1 MQIAM
6 RLSGLLLALPLTFF
20 AIPSGADGA
29 ADSAIYWTVSRNGE
43 PAGFL
48 LGTIHSED
56 PRVLD
61 FSESLLEQLGAGDLF
76 AMEMVPD
83 LPTLNRLTEYMHY
96 QDGSTLENRIGPERF
111 GRVRAA
117 LSGYRVPSD
126 WVARMKVWA
135 AMMTLSVPPPKT
147 GLFMDFSLSLR
158 AAGAGLK
165 VIGLETL
172 EEQLSFLESMPM
184 EQQLALLDQALDEF
198 DRIGEIHDEMVELYL
213 AGDLRGLEAKT
224 DEQLGELAPQA
235 RQYFVD
241 EGIVARNRRMVKAL
255 LPKLAEGTVF
265 IAVGALHLPGESGLI
280 QSLRDQGYELR
291 PLPLPLSAA
300 QGGSQSQDQ
309 GDGEE
314 GDAPGGL
321 DPNGGNAHDGKHQR
335 RGDAVTNAV
344 GDAAIAPR

>member
-6 RLSGLLLALPLTFF
+6 RLSGLLLSLSLALPAVTS
-20 AIPSGADGA
+20 AADGV
-29 ADSAIYWTVSRNGE
+29 ADTALYWAVSRDGE
-43 PAGFL
+43 PAGYL

-61 FSESLLEQLGAGDLF
+61 FSESLIEQLGSVDQF

-96 QDGSTLENRIGPERF
+96 QDGSALEDRIGPERF
-111 GRVRAA
+111 ERVRSA
-117 LSGYRVPSD
+117 LSGYRMPPD
-126 WVARMKVWA
+126 WIAGMKVWA

-158 AAGAGLK
+158 AAGSGLK

-198 DRIGEIHDEMVELYL
+198 DRIGEVHDEMVDHYL
-213 AGDLRGLEAKT
+213 AGDLGGLEAKT
-224 DEQLGELAPQA
+224 DEQLGALSPEA
-235 RQYFVD
+235 RQYFVE
-241 EGIVARNRRMVKAL
+241 EGIVARNRRMVDAL
-255 LPKLAEGTVF
+255 LPKLADGTVF

-280 QSLRDQGYELR
+280 QSLRDRGYELR
-291 PLPLPLSAA
+291 PLPLPLSSA
-300 QGGSQSQDQ
+300 QGGNEAHEQ
-309 GDGEE
+309 GDDQE
-314 GDAPGGL
+314 
-321 DPNGGNAHDGKHQR
+321 GNA
-335 RGDAVTNAV
+335 
-344 GDAAIAPR
+344 P

>member
-1 MQIAM
+1 MQIAT
-6 RLSGLLLALPLTFF
+6 RLTGCLLTLCAALFTVP
-20 AIPSGADGA
+20 AGA
-29 ADSAIYWTVSRNGE
+29 ADAADESAIYWAMSREGQ

-61 FSESLLEQLGAGDLF
+61 FSESLLEQLRATELF

-96 QDGSTLENRIGPERF
+96 QDGTTLESRIGPERF
-111 GRVRAA
+111 ARVRAA
-117 LSGYRVPSD
+117 LGDYRVPPD
-126 WVARMKVWA
+126 WIARMKVWA
-135 AMMTLSVPPPKT
+135 AMMTLSVPPPQT

-165 VIGLETL
+165 VFGLESL
-172 EEQLSFLESMPM
+172 EQQLSFLEEMPM

-198 DRIGEIHDEMVELYL
+198 DQIGEVHDLMVDSYL
-213 AGDLRGLEAKT
+213 VGDLRGLEART
-224 DEQLGELAPQA
+224 EEQLRELAPQA
-235 RQYFVD
+235 RQYFID
-241 EGIVARNRRMVKAL
+241 EGIVARNRRMLEAV

-280 QSLRDQGYELR
+280 RLLRQEGYELA

-300 QGGSQSQDQ
+300 QGRDQADDQ
-309 GDGEE
+309 GGREA
-314 GDAPGGL
+314 GDAP
-321 DPNGGNAHDGKHQR
+321 
-335 RGDAVTNAV
+335 
-344 GDAAIAPR
+344 

>member
-6 RLSGLLLALPLTFF
+6 RLSGLLLCLSVALFVAPPAAAGTDDA
-20 AIPSGADGA
+20 AIFWSVSRDGA
-29 ADSAIYWTVSRNGE
+29 
-43 PAGFL
+43 PAGYL

-61 FSESLLEQLGAGDLF
+61 FSESLIERLGAVDFF

-96 QDGSTLENRIGPERF
+96 QDGSTLGSRIGAERF
-111 GRVRAA
+111 ERVRSA
-117 LSGYRVPSD
+117 LSGYRVPPD

-135 AMMTLSVPPPKT
+135 AMMTLSVPPPQT

-158 AAGAGLK
+158 AAGSGLK
-165 VIGLETL
+165 VFGLESL
-172 EEQLSFLESMPM
+172 EEQLSFLEKMPL

-198 DRIGEIHDEMVELYL
+198 DRVGEVHDEMVEHYL
-213 AGDLRGLEAKT
+213 AGDLHSLEAKT
-224 DEQLGELAPQA
+224 DEQLGELAPEA
-235 RQYFVD
+235 RRYFIE

-255 LPKLAEGTVF
+255 LPKLAEGSVF
-265 IAVGALHLPGESGLI
+265 IAVGALHLPGPTGLI

-300 QGGSQSQDQ
+300 QSGNQAHDQ
-309 GDGEE
+309 GGDEE
-314 GDAPGGL
+314 GDAPGRL
-321 DPNGGNAHDGKHQR
+321 DPDGRDAQHGEHQRGGYAVADAVGNAG
-335 RGDAVTNAV
+335 V
-344 GDAAIAPR
+344 AAR